1 MKKPIEIIVLKE
13 AELFIDN
20 LDDSAKKKLF
30 FAFNKTKQGIK
41 GEWFKKMT
49 GTNGIYEFRIIDK
62 GYIRLFA
69 FWDNTG
75 DENVL
80 IITTHGIVK
89 KSAKTPPKEIEKAE
103 QIQTNY
109 FNEKQ
114 K

>member
-1 MKKPIEIIVLKE
+1 MKKPVEIFVLKE

-20 LDDSAKKKLF
+20 LEISAKKKLF

-49 GTNGIYEFRIIDK
+49 GTNDIYEFRIIHK

-80 IITTHGIVK
+80 IVTTHGIMK
-89 KSAKTPPKEIEKAE
+89 KSEKTPPKEIEKAE
-103 QIQTNY
+103 KIQLNY